1 MIFFFF
7 GETILYLWTQNP
19 EMANRSSVVF
29 RLLSIGNL
37 LNGLNTMPYLLQ
49 LAFGWTSLVTRIN
62 FVAVLIIV
70 PSLVYVTPIFGAL
83 GAASAWVMLNAGYI
97 LIGIHFM
104 FRKLLVTEKWTWFL
118 NDVFIP
124 VIVATVVAF
133 LFSFIMP
140 SNLSYWLQLFYLF
153 IAGAFVF
160 IATSFS
166 TLYMRNSI
174 YFMIQYIQKRTRN
187 SQVENSNN

>member
-1 MIFFFF
+1 
-7 GETILYLWTQNP
+7 
-19 EMANRSSVVF
+19 
-29 RLLSIGNL
+29 
-37 LNGLNTMPYLLQ
+37 

>member
-1 MIFFFF
+1 
-7 GETILYLWTQNP
+7 
-19 EMANRSSVVF
+19 MADRSSVVF

-49 LAFGWTSLVTRIN
+49 MAFGWTSLVTRIN
-62 FVAVLIIV
+62 FIAVLIIV
-70 PSLVYVTPIFGAL
+70 PSLVYVTPIFGGL
-83 GAASAWVMLNAGYI
+83 GAAAAWVMLNAGGYL
-97 LIGIHFM
+97 LIGVRFM

-124 VIVATVVAF
+124 VFVATIVAF

-140 SNLSYWLQLFYLF
+140 ANLSYWLQLFYLF
-153 IAGAFVF
+153 IAGCCVF
-160 IATSFS
+160 MATSFS

-174 YFMIQYIQKRTRN
+174 YFMIQYIQQRTRN
-187 SQVENSNN
+187 MHYGKSNS